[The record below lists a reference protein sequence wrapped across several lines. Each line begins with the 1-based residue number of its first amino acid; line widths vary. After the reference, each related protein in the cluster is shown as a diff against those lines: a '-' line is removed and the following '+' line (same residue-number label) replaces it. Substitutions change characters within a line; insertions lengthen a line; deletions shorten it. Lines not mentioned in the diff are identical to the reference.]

1 MEYPRLRNMPIDAL
15 ICMAKQKNDE
25 KFTNYVEQIILEYYL
40 RKSKSNIDLMIEYMS
55 SSGLK
60 RKKIGEAIAIKLV
73 DEIFIIDM
81 DLIKTLMSE
90 LAIEYLWML
99 SEKCQIALVKDMA
112 FEEIMKHMEHY
123 EQDELLSKEL
133 EDKIAA
139 DQLALRLERGD
150 FNDGRN

>member
-1 MEYPRLRNMPIDAL
+1 
-15 ICMAKQKNDE
+15 
-25 KFTNYVEQIILEYYL
+25 
-40 RKSKSNIDLMIEYMS
+40 MS

-73 DEIFIIDM
+73 DEIFIIDI

-112 FEEIMKHMEHY
+112 FEEIMKHMELY